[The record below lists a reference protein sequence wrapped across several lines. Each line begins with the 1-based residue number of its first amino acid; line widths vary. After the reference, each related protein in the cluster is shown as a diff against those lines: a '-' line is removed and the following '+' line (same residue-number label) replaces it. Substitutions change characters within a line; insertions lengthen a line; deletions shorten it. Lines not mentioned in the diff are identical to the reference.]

1 MKIIA
6 IIVAAGR
13 GSRFGSVIPK
23 QYQEVSGKTLLRYVV
38 ETFIFHPEVDDVLV
52 VYNKS
57 DHDLYLNSLKDIN
70 ILAPIE
76 GGDSRQKSVM
86 LGLKSINSQKP
97 DIVLIHDAARSFV
110 NTATISR
117 VIEKV
122 ISTDGGVVPVLP
134 IVDTLKFSKNGFIYN
149 TKSRENLFSAQPPQG
164 FMYSKIYNAHNLLEG
179 MSLPDDAS
187 LFEEIGE
194 KVSLVH
200 GSESNFK
207 ITTREDLKKAKKL
220 FGITNM
226 ETRIGQGFDVHKFEE
241 GDHVTLCGVNISH
254 TQGLK
259 GHSDADVAIHA
270 ITDCLLGAISKGD
283 IGEHFPPSDP
293 QWKNAPSSLFLKH
306 VSDLIS
312 NQGGVI
318 INIDLT
324 ILCEAPKITPHKEKM
339 RKVIA
344 EILNLSISRVSVK
357 ATTTERLGFTGREEG
372 IAAMATAAVMINV
385 GNEC

>member
-1 MKIIA
+1 
-6 IIVAAGR
+6 
-13 GSRFGSVIPK
+13 
-23 QYQEVSGKTLLRYVV
+23 
-38 ETFIFHPEVDDVLV
+38 
-52 VYNKS
+52 
-57 DHDLYLNSLKDIN
+57 
-70 ILAPIE
+70 
-76 GGDSRQKSVM
+76 
-86 LGLKSINSQKP
+86 SINSQKP

-149 TKSRENLFSAQPPQG
+149 TKSRENLFSAQTPQG